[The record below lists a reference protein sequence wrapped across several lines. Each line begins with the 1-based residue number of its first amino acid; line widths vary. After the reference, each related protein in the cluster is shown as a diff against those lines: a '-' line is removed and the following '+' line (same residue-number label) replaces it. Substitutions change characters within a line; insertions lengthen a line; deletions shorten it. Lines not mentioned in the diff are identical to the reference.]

1 MQKSII
7 NQLILKV
14 QESFDKLSLA
24 VPISVSESLALF
36 VYRCMIGKH
45 RTFHTPE
52 HVLKVCKGL
61 QHPIQIL
68 ATLFHDVVYYQVDNG
83 FGPET
88 SVLLA
93 DYVVQEG
100 KAVTIKRDFPE
111 EEVLLLCLDVFGY
124 QPGEDVR
131 VQGFNEF
138 LSTLVAIHLLKP
150 YLSQRNLLGIMVGI
164 EGTIPFR
171 GRDEAGKNCFE
182 RMEDR
187 LVLLNDKYQLGIK
200 PTHIDLMLQ
209 LAVEIANKD
218 VENFSEANVAEF
230 LDNTWRLLPET
241 NNHLAVAN
249 VYTVRSYRQALQ
261 KIEAFMNF
269 VPADYVFQQY
279 RQTPDADTFRQ
290 MKMQAQENIDTARE
304 YLQAKLASIAILE
317 ALAQVSGGD
326 APMSMF
332 IGDLRHN
339 HALQAI
345 ERAEDYL
352 PAVALSDEF
361 EYNPAVL
368 KLLEFGRA
376 SILDFDMQNAP
387 ISYFVYA
394 SLGKALTTDYLQLA
408 RQMFEGQMKAED
420 YLAALPAAILS
431 ALARACAQVSVSRQ
445 EALRTFYS

>member
-7 NQLILKV
+7 NQLILRV
-14 QESFDKLSLA
+14 QEAFDKLNLA

-36 VYRCMIGKH
+36 VYKCMIGKH

-52 HVLKVCKGL
+52 HVLKVCNGL

-68 ATLFHDVVYYQVDNG
+68 ATLFHDVVYFQVDDG

-88 SVLLA
+88 SVLLEA
-93 DYVVQEG
+93 YVVRENQTV
-100 KAVTIKRDFPE
+100 KIKSDFPQD
-111 EEVLLLCLDVFGY
+111 EVLRLCLDVFDY
-124 QPGEDVR
+124 QPGDEVR
-131 VQGFNEF
+131 TQGFNEF
-138 LSTLVAIHLLKP
+138 LSTLVGIHLLP

-182 RMEDR
+182 RMEYR
-187 LVLLNDKYQLGIK
+187 LGLLNDKYQLGIK

-241 NNHLAVAN
+241 NNHLALAN

-279 RQTPDADTFRQ
+279 RQTPDELRYQQ
-290 MKMQAQENIDTARE
+290 MKAQAQENIDTACE

-394 SLGKALTTDYLQLA
+394 SLGKAHTMGYLQLA
-408 RQMFEGQMKAED
+408 RQMFEGQIKEED
-420 YLAALPAAILS
+420 YLAALPTAIRS
-431 ALARACAQVSVSRQ
+431 ALSRACAQVSVSRK
-445 EALRTFYS
+445 EALKVFF